1 MNQDNTGIYS
11 LYTEGLFDRAK
22 ATAAGMGGAIK
33 GAGTRLAAGAQGA
46 VAGLTGNVAAA
57 QAAGQK
63 GAAGKQMAQDAKTQS
78 IVNTHSQKIKKAIN
92 DYTGDLVKLKVMEPK
107 AATDLTNKFTQ
118 SALSYANAT
127 RITGTPTA
135 ATATAPTV
143 PPVLKPAAT
152 SVPTAAAKKIVPKT
166 PTKPTAP
173 IPVTT
178 AATPSVPAP
187 VAAVPGTSVTSP
199 TTAPAGAA
207 PAASAP
213 AKPASVKTKGP
224 SAASASKTTASM
236 HSLPQKD
243 KIKALLLNPVRSPA
257 TKLPS
262 GEMKQL
268 MSAAKFVAGK
278 YHADKGQPG
287 KGSVQDGIDLLK
299 SEKDLSS
306 YDKPLE
312 DLKQQILNSTGLNAD
327 ELTEILS
334 DPAVQKKLG
343 ESTNSFKN
351 YFAF

>member
-1 MNQDNTGIYS
+1 
-11 LYTEGLFDRAK
+11 
-22 ATAAGMGGAIK
+22 
-33 GAGTRLAAGAQGA
+33 
-46 VAGLTGNVAAA
+46 V
-57 QAAGQK
+57 
-63 GAAGKQMAQDAKTQS
+63 
-78 IVNTHSQKIKKAIN
+78 
-92 DYTGDLVKLKVMEPK
+92 
-107 AATDLTNKFTQ
+107 
-118 SALSYANAT
+118 
-127 RITGTPTA
+127 
-135 ATATAPTV
+135 
-143 PPVLKPAAT
+143 
-152 SVPTAAAKKIVPKT
+152 
-166 PTKPTAP
+166 
-173 IPVTT
+173 
-178 AATPSVPAP
+178 
-187 VAAVPGTSVTSP
+187 
-199 TTAPAGAA
+199 
-207 PAASAP
+207 
-213 AKPASVKTKGP
+213 
-224 SAASASKTTASM
+224 

-243 KIKALLLNPVRSPA
+243 KIKALLLKPARSPA

-351 YFAF
+351 YFVF